1 MKIWLRSSILVL
13 LLGGALF
20 AARELWI
27 TTAPSELW
35 TKLEEGEIIVPGEIR
50 RHPDAEYLVR
60 PEGVLFHDLAAETSV
75 LSKPLQRH
83 LDRLLTATEVGSIG
97 VFDGPEAF
105 IFGEVGDVD
114 LSGDRVYVL
123 DVQAEEV
130 RVFST
135 TGAHL
140 ASFGG
145 PGQGPGE
152 FVTPRTLAIEPDTK
166 QVSVGDVTQNPKTVP
181 G

>member
-35 TKLEEGEIIVPGEIR
+35 TKLEEGKIIVPGEIILPGEIR

-75 LSKPLQRH
+75 LSKLLQRH

-114 LSGDRVYVL
+114 LSGDPVYVL

-140 ASFGG
+140 ASFGE
-145 PGQGPGE
+145 PRQGPGE

-166 QVSVGDVTQNPKTVP
+166 QVWVGDVT
-181 G
+181 